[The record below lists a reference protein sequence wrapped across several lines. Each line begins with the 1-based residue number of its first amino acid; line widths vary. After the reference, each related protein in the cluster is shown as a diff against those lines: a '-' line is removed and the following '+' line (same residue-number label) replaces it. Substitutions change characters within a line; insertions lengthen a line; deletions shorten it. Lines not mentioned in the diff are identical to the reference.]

1 VLIPALRIRA
11 QNCRHGQF
19 KPFTTKTP
27 RSDSECRDRP
37 MTAKVWRPWI
47 GSTICSEDRSGELY
61 LIEHLQLDALKIGV
75 ASDDSSRIANHE
87 NRGWQLV
94 DSWWFPHLTDAYV
107 IEELILDRWR
117 NLYQTLPHV
126 PREQMPQKGF
136 TETMARSSDAVH
148 EIRRFVRAQC
158 EERLV
163 PVSAEAWLMQGL
175 QPVVSSERFSSWQ
188 LEDDDEAA

>member
-1 VLIPALRIRA
+1 MLIPGRQIRVH
-11 QNCRHGQF
+11 NCPHGHF
-19 KPFTTKTP
+19 KPVKTKTP
-27 RSDSECRDRP
+27 TFDNEFRGQA
-37 MTAKVWRPWI
+37 MTAEVWKPWI

-61 LIEHLQLDALKIGV
+61 LIEHSRLDALKIGV
-75 ASDDSSRIANHE
+75 ASDDSPRIADHE

-117 NLYQTLPHV
+117 NLYRTLPRV
-126 PREQMPQKGF
+126 AREQMPQKGF
-136 TETMARSSDAVH
+136 TETMARTSDAVH
-148 EIRRFVRAQC
+148 EIRRFVREQC

-188 LEDDDEAA
+188 AGDEDEAA